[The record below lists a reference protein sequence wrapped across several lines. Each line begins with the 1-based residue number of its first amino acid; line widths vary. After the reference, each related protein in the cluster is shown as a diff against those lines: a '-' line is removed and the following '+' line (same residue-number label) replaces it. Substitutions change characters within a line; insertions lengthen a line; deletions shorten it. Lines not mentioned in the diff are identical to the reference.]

1 MVRSRTS
8 LSVSSPSCPLCE
20 RHHREVPGTL
30 MTCLLIVAPSTP
42 IAGWFLSSSRGNY
55 TTRPSDLHHDGQ
67 LWSLNLI
74 TSCLWALSGGQC
86 DQLDS
91 DDPRGAGRGTMRATQ
106 SPRLR
111 PQGSHRRANR
121 LAFGIR
127 VCATSENVTTEL
139 TPGFAWSHRI
149 IILEAFSK
157 TWVPAFS
164 VRLGW
169 CGCLTQLQ
177 EEEDK
182 SPWGDSKYWAI

>member
-1 MVRSRTS
+1 MIRVWGHCHSRGSRTGLRMVRSRTS

-42 IAGWFLSSSRGNY
+42 IAGWCLSSSRGNY

-111 PQGSHRRANR
+111 PQGVAQTRKP
-121 LAFGIR
+121 L
-127 VCATSENVTTEL
+127 
-139 TPGFAWSHRI
+139 GFRNSSMCYVGERYDRTHTR
-149 IILEAFSK
+149 FCMVS
-157 TWVPAFS
+157 PHHH
-164 VRLGW
+164 LG
-169 CGCLTQLQ
+169 
-177 EEEDK
+177 
-182 SPWGDSKYWAI
+182 SI